1 MATKKKEEELAA
13 PEAQSGYDTSG
24 LENRQQV
31 EEAMAGAG
39 YRPGQSVTNAANALK
54 EWQDKRPEAYQ
65 SSYQDRINEVL
76 DRLLARENFAY
87 SIRRTRCTGSTP
99 SSTPRTPTTP
109 VPMPLHRRQP

>member
-39 YRPGQSVTNAANALK
+39 YRPGQCVTDAATALML
-54 EWQDKRPEAYQ
+54 WQDKRPEAYK
-65 SSYQDRINEVL
+65 SRYKYLIN
-76 DRLLARENFAY
+76 
-87 SIRRTRCTGSTP
+87 
-99 SSTPRTPTTP
+99 
-109 VPMPLHRRQP
+109 

>member
-76 DRLLARENFAY
+76 DRLPTA
-87 SIRRTRCTGSTP
+87 IRRTRCTGSTP

>member
-39 YRPGQSVTNAANALK
+39 YRPGQSVTDAANALK

-76 DRLLARENFAY
+76 AVCWHGRILPTA
-87 SIRRTRCTGSTP
+87 IRRTRCTGSTP

>member
-39 YRPGQSVTNAANALK
+39 YRPGQSVTDAANALK
-54 EWQDKRPEAYQ
+54 EW
-65 SSYQDRINEVL
+65 
-76 DRLLARENFAY
+76 
-87 SIRRTRCTGSTP
+87 
-99 SSTPRTPTTP
+99 
-109 VPMPLHRRQP
+109 